1 MRDII
6 YFNLIHMSG
15 NLQDKYFS
23 LRYDIFR
30 CKFRYPCDKDEK
42 AVFFLQYKCSEVLT
56 STAKEIVSRYHAI
69 NLNLSLRVPLQL
81 FQLVVKHSYRLCQPI

>member
-1 MRDII
+1 MIFLGVNLDI
-6 YFNLIHMSG
+6 
-15 NLQDKYFS
+15 
-23 LRYDIFR
+23 
-30 CKFRYPCDKDEK
+30 
-42 AVFFLQYKCSEVLT
+42 AVIKMKRLFFFFQYKCSEVLT

>member
-1 MRDII
+1 MIFLGVNLDI
-6 YFNLIHMSG
+6 
-15 NLQDKYFS
+15 
-23 LRYDIFR
+23 
-30 CKFRYPCDKDEK
+30 
-42 AVFFLQYKCSEVLT
+42 AVIKMKRLFFFQYKGSEVLT

>member
-1 MRDII
+1 MIFLGVNLDI
-6 YFNLIHMSG
+6 
-15 NLQDKYFS
+15 
-23 LRYDIFR
+23 
-30 CKFRYPCDKDEK
+30 
-42 AVFFLQYKCSEVLT
+42 AVIKMKRLFFLQYKCSEVLT